1 MAVSTRTIRRRIKS
15 VGNTKKITKAME
27 LVAAAK
33 MRKAVASAV
42 AGRPYA
48 EAARRAI
55 ADVATAT
62 DPSAHPL
69 LRQGSGSRDLVL
81 IFSTDRGLCGAVNAR
96 LFAELG
102 KFLKGRDADFAV
114 AGKKA
119 QQWAAKRGTGLVASW
134 PAFSN
139 NPTAADVRPVAALA
153 VSDFLAG
160 KYGRVWIAA
169 TDFKSALTQTAA
181 VRQLLPLSL
190 AEAGPAGPMAEA
202 QGDDEATLEP
212 QQSEADSAFLF
223 EPSARAVLDAVLP
236 RLVESLVW
244 QAALEA
250 SASEH
255 SSRMLAMRSATDNAI
270 EMIDDLTL
278 AFNQARQAGITREI
292 AEISAGAAALG

>member
-33 MRKAVASAV
+33 MRKAVAGAV

-55 ADVATAT
+55 ADVASAT
-62 DPSAHPL
+62 DPSSHPL
-69 LRQGSGSRDLVL
+69 LRPGTGSRDLVL
-81 IFSTDRGLCGAVNAR
+81 VFSTDRGLCGAVNAR

-102 KFLKGRDADFAV
+102 KFLAGRDADFAV

-139 NPTAADVRPVAALA
+139 NPSEADVRPVSRLA
-153 VSDFLAG
+153 VDDFLAG
-160 KYGRVWIAA
+160 KYRGVWIAS
-169 TDFKSALTQTAA
+169 TDFKSALTQVAT
-181 VRQLLPLSL
+181 VRRLLPLALDDVRS
-190 AEAGPAGPMAEA
+190 AGSSAMAH
-202 QGDDEATLEP
+202 ATE
-212 QQSEADSAFLF
+212 EGNADGGGNSAFLF
-223 EPSARAVLDAVLP
+223 EPSPRAVLDAVLP